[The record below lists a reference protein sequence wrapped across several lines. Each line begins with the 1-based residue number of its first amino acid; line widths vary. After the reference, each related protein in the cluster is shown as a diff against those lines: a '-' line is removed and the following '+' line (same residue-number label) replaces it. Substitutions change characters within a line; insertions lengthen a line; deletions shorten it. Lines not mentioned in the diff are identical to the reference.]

1 MGENEQISPVI
12 TVKNLSYSF
21 ERKKAIDNIS
31 FSIDSG
37 SYTAI
42 VGVNGSGKSTLCR
55 LISGLLENQCGQII
69 VKDDCRI
76 GLIFQSPKDQIVS
89 GKVYRDTAFGPQNL
103 GLPDG
108 EVELRTIEALS
119 IVELLD
125 KAEAPSNALSLGQTQ
140 KLALAGM
147 LATEPEILILDEAT
161 AMLDPASRQTVYE
174 VLRGLNERGNTIIHI
189 THDLDA
195 VKEARHVIGLEEGR
209 IFFEGSVNEFFT
221 GLSFVEKIKGQ
232 ALEKSKRDA
241 SFLQN
246 TKTFTFE
253 NINFSYDSKAKEEGE
268 QNPFIKNVSFNLYKG
283 TLTALTG
290 SSGAGKSTLLELG
303 AGLLKPVAGKIFCD
317 QKPALAQQ
325 NCSAALFEAFAAD
338 DVAFGP
344 KNDGVRGK
352 ALLDRVRT
360 SMDKAG
366 LPYKEYGERQSAGL
380 SGGEQRRLAIAG
392 ILAMDR
398 DLVFFDEPTAGLD
411 GISRLNVMK
420 MLRSLA
426 DEGKTVMFTTHH
438 TEEADFADREIKI
451 ENGSIVYD
459 SLAEDESFVVP
470 AAHAAPAAPV
480 VPEPVEGVEGTTG
493 LEGVSDLKLLS
504 PYESTSLLKGL
515 KSFSKGIS
523 GSGWKTKCRLE
534 KLPAFL
540 RIILFLLLF
549 VLSLAFKTTIPCA
562 CMVFVNIIY
571 CLYANFSFGKIIKS
585 LLKILP
591 FLCFFAIFQIVFRP
605 ALPDEVRYTTWRFF
619 MITPS
624 KLWFCLNSIL
634 RTYSSLLCVCAFF
647 VSTPEY
653 DLIDGL
659 KKLLPFKSLI
669 LIMELIFRF
678 IPLLVDEACDI
689 IKTQIIRG
697 GLGKVKGRL
706 AKIKAVLPL
715 VVPLIIRTVKRSEI
729 LAEAIVMRCFNAK

>member
-1 MGENEQISPVI
+1 MSENVNFFKIIS
-12 TVKNLSYSF
+12 VKNLSYSF
-21 ERKKAIDNIS
+21 GNNKAIDDIS
-31 FSIDSG
+31 FSIDEG

-55 LISGLLENQCGQII
+55 LISGLLENQSGEIT
-69 VKDDCRI
+69 VAKDKRI

-103 GLPDG
+103 KLSED

-119 IVELLD
+119 VVELLD
-125 KAEAPSNALSLGQTQ
+125 KAESPSNALSLGQTQ

-147 LATEPEILILDEAT
+147 LATKPDILILDEAT
-161 AMLDPASRQTVYE
+161 AMLDPSSRQTVYE
-174 VLRGLNERGNTIIHI
+174 VLRGLNNRGNTIIHI

-195 VKEARHVIGLEEGR
+195 VKECGNVIGLENGR
-209 IFFEGSVNEFFT
+209 IFYEGPAADFLCDEALVS
-221 GLSFVEKIKGQ
+221 KIKGEP
-232 ALEKSKRDA
+232 LEKCKRDEVR
-241 SFLQN
+241 LTQ
-246 TKTFTFE
+246 KTFSFE
-253 NINFSYDSKAKEEGE
+253 DVCFSYNEAGTGAGAGSGAAAH
-268 QNPFIKNVSFNLYKG
+268 FINNVSFDFYKG

-290 SSGAGKSTLLELG
+290 ASGAGKSTLLELG
-303 AGLLKPVAGKIFCD
+303 AGLLKPAGGKVLCNC
-317 QKPALAQQ
+317 KPALAQQ

-344 KNDGVRGK
+344 RNDGVKGK
-352 ALLDRVRT
+352 TLVERVRNA
-360 SMDKAG
+360 MDRAG
-366 LPYKEYGERQSAGL
+366 LPFKEYGERQSAGL

-398 DLVFFDEPTAGLD
+398 DVVFFDEPTAGLD
-411 GISRLNVMK
+411 GVARAHVMK

-426 DEGKTVMFTTHH
+426 AEGKTVLFTTHH
-438 TEEADFADREIKI
+438 QDEADFADREIKV
-451 ENGSIVYD
+451 ENG
-459 SLAEDESFVVP
+459 VVD
-470 AAHAAPAAPV
+470 AGATSV
-480 VPEPVEGVEGTTG
+480 VGEPVEPQT
-493 LEGVSDLKLLS
+493 LNKLA

-515 KSFSKGIS
+515 KAFSKGMS
-523 GSGWKTKCRLE
+523 GSGWKTKCKLE
-534 KLPAFL
+534 KLPPFL
-540 RIILFLLLF
+540 RIIIFLVLF
-549 VLSLAFKTTIPCA
+549 VLSLVFKSTIPCA
-562 CMVFVNIIY
+562 CMVVASIIY
-571 CLYANFSFGKIIKS
+571 CIFANFSFGKIIKS
-585 LLKILP
+585 VLKILP

-605 ALPDEVRYTTWRFF
+605 ALADEVRYTTWRFF

-659 KKLLPFKSLI
+659 KKLVPFKNLI
-669 LIMELIFRF
+669 LILELIFRF
-678 IPLLVDEACDI
+678 IPLLVDEASDI

-697 GLGKVKGRL
+697 GLGKVKGKL
-706 AKIKAVLPL
+706 AKIKAVVPL
-715 VVPLIIRTVKRSEI
+715 IVPLIIRTVKRSEI

>member
-1 MGENEQISPVI
+1 MTENEQLTPVI

-21 ERKKAIDNIS
+21 DNKKAIDNVS
-31 FSIDSG
+31 FSIAQG

-55 LISGLLENQCGQII
+55 LVSGLLENQTGQINI
-69 VKDDCRI
+69 TEGKRI

-89 GKVYRDTAFGPQNL
+89 GKVFRDTAFGPQNL
-103 GLPDG
+103 GLSEG
-108 EVELRTIEALS
+108 EIELRTIETLS
-119 IVELLD
+119 VVELLD
-125 KAEAPSNALSLGQTQ
+125 KSEAPSNALSLGQTQ
-140 KLALAGM
+140 KLALAGL
-147 LATEPEILILDEAT
+147 LATEPDILILDEAT
-161 AMLDPASRQTVYE
+161 AMLDPASRQTVYD
-174 VLRGLNERGNTIIHI
+174 VLRGLNNRGNTIIHI

-195 VKEARHVIGLEEGR
+195 VKEAQNVIGLEAGK
-209 IFFEGSVNEFFT
+209 IFFEGSTKEF
-221 GLSFVEKIKGQ
+221 LSGPTLVKKIKGES
-232 ALEKSKRDA
+232 LEKAKSEVT
-241 SFLQN
+241 SFLKNNN
-246 TKTFTFE
+246 TFGFE
-253 NINFSYDSKAKEEGE
+253 NINFSYNSDAKDEGE
-268 QNPFIKNVSFNLYKG
+268 KNPFINNVSFNLYKG

-290 SSGAGKSTLLELG
+290 PSGAGKSTLLELG
-303 AGLLKPVAGKIFCD
+303 AGLLKPAEGKVFCN

-344 KNDGVRGK
+344 SNDGVKGK
-352 ALLDRVRT
+352 ALVELVRNA
-360 SMDKAG
+360 MDKAG
-366 LPYKEYGERQSAGL
+366 LPYNEYGERQSVGL

-398 DLVFFDEPTAGLD
+398 DVVFFDEPTAGLD
-411 GISRLNVMK
+411 GISRLHVMN

-426 DEGKTVMFTTHH
+426 VEGKTVLFTTHH
-438 TEEADFADREIKI
+438 PDEADFADREIKI
-451 ENGSIVYD
+451 EDGRIVED
-459 SLAEDESFVVP
+459 SLAGDVVS
-470 AAHAAPAAPV
+470 
-480 VPEPVEGVEGTTG
+480 ELVEGAEGLHTLT
-493 LEGVSDLKLLS
+493 

-515 KSFSKGIS
+515 KSFSKGMS

-534 KLPAFL
+534 KLPSFL
-540 RIILFLLLF
+540 RIIIFLVIF
-549 VLSLAFKTTIPCA
+549 VLSLVFKSTIPCA
-562 CMVFVNIIY
+562 CMVLVNIIY
-571 CLYANFSFGKIIKS
+571 CLFANFNFSKIVKS
-585 LLKILP
+585 IFKILP
-591 FLCFFAIFQIVFRP
+591 FLCFFAIFQLVFRP

-634 RTYSSLLCVCAFF
+634 RTYASLLCVCAFF

-659 KKLLPFKSLI
+659 KKLMPFKSLI
-669 LIMELIFRF
+669 LILELIFRF

-697 GLGKVKGRL
+697 GLGKVKGKL
-706 AKIKAVLPL
+706 ARIKA
-715 VVPLIIRTVKRSEI
+715 VVPLIVPLVIRTVKRSEI

>member
-1 MGENEQISPVI
+1 MIESEKDTIIS
-12 TVKNLSYSF
+12 VKNLSY
-21 ERKKAIDNIS
+21 RYNNNKALDNVS
-31 FSIDSG
+31 FSIASG

-69 VKDDCRI
+69 VKDKHRI

-209 IFFEGSVNEFFT
+209 IFFEGSVNEFFA
-221 GLSFVEKIKGQ
+221 GPSLVEKIKGQ
-232 ALEKSKRDA
+232 PLEKSKRDA

-344 KNDGVRGK
+344 KNDGVKGK
-352 ALLDRVRT
+352 KLVELVRT

-426 DEGKTVMFTTHH
+426 DEGKTVLFTTHH

-459 SLAEDESFVVP
+459 SLVEDESFVVP
-470 AAHAAPAAPV
+470 V
-480 VPEPVEGVEGTTG
+480 VPAVPESVEGVEGV
-493 LEGVSDLKLLS
+493 EGHSDLKLLS

-571 CLYANFSFGKIIKS
+571 CLFANFSFGKIIKS

-634 RTYSSLLCVCAFF
+634 RTYASLLSVCAFF

-706 AKIKAVLPL
+706 AKIKAVIPL

>member
-1 MGENEQISPVI
+1 MTENEQLTPVI

-21 ERKKAIDNIS
+21 DNKKAIDNVS
-31 FSIDSG
+31 FSIAQG

-55 LISGLLENQCGQII
+55 LVSGLLENQTGQINI
-69 VKDDCRI
+69 TEGKRI
-76 GLIFQSPKDQIVS
+76 GLVFQSPKDQIVS
-89 GKVYRDTAFGPQNL
+89 GKVFRDTAFGPQNL
-103 GLPDG
+103 GLSEG
-108 EVELRTIEALS
+108 ETELRTIETLS
-119 IVELLD
+119 VVELLD
-125 KAEAPSNALSLGQTQ
+125 KSEAPSNALSLGQTQ
-140 KLALAGM
+140 KLALAGL
-147 LATEPEILILDEAT
+147 LATEPDILILDEAT
-161 AMLDPASRQTVYE
+161 AMLDPASRQTVYD
-174 VLRGLNERGNTIIHI
+174 VLRGLNNRGNTIIHI

-195 VKEARHVIGLEEGR
+195 VKEAQNVIGLEAGK
-209 IFFEGSVNEFFT
+209 IFFEGSTKEF
-221 GLSFVEKIKGQ
+221 LSGPTLVKKIKGEP
-232 ALEKSKRDA
+232 LEKAKREET
-241 SFLQN
+241 SFLN
-246 TKTFTFE
+246 NNKTFGFE
-253 NINFSYDSKAKEEGE
+253 NINFSYNSDAKDEGE
-268 QNPFIKNVSFNLYKG
+268 KNPFINNVSFNLYKG

-303 AGLLKPVAGKIFCD
+303 AGLLKPAEGKVFCN

-344 KNDGVRGK
+344 SNDGVKGK
-352 ALLDRVRT
+352 ALVERVRNA
-360 SMDKAG
+360 MDKAG
-366 LPYKEYGERQSAGL
+366 LPYNEYGERQSVGL

-398 DLVFFDEPTAGLD
+398 DVVFFDEPTAGLD
-411 GISRLNVMK
+411 GISRFHVMN

-426 DEGKTVMFTTHH
+426 AEGKTVLFTTHH
-438 TEEADFADREIKI
+438 QDEADFADREIKI
-451 ENGSIVYD
+451 EDGRIVED
-459 SLAEDESFVVP
+459 SFAGD
-470 AAHAAPAAPV
+470 
-480 VPEPVEGVEGTTG
+480 EGVEELHTLT
-493 LEGVSDLKLLS
+493 

-515 KSFSKGIS
+515 KSFSKGMS

-534 KLPAFL
+534 KLPSFL
-540 RIILFLLLF
+540 RIIIFLVIF
-549 VLSLAFKTTIPCA
+549 VLSLVFKSTIPCA
-562 CMVFVNIIY
+562 CMVLVNIIY
-571 CLYANFSFGKIIKS
+571 CLFANFNFSKIVKS
-585 LLKILP
+585 IFKILP
-591 FLCFFAIFQIVFRP
+591 FLCFFAIFQLVFRP

-634 RTYSSLLCVCAFF
+634 RTYASLLCVCAFF

-669 LIMELIFRF
+669 LILELIFRF

-697 GLGKVKGRL
+697 GLGKVKGKL
-706 AKIKAVLPL
+706 ARIKA
-715 VVPLIIRTVKRSEI
+715 VVPLIVPLVIRTVKRSEI

>member
-209 IFFEGSVNEFFT
+209 IFFEGSVNEFFA
-221 GLSFVEKIKGQ
+221 GPSLVEKIKGQ

-253 NINFSYDSKAKEEGE
+253 NISFSYDSKAKEEGE

-303 AGLLKPVAGKIFCD
+303 AGLLKPVAGKIFCN

-344 KNDGVRGK
+344 KNDGVKGK
-352 ALLDRVRT
+352 KLVELVRT

-398 DLVFFDEPTAGLD
+398 DVVFFDEPTAGLD
-411 GISRLNVMK
+411 GVSRFHVMN

-426 DEGKTVMFTTHH
+426 EEGKTVLFTTHH

-459 SLAEDESFVVP
+459 SLSDEASSADNP
-470 AAHAAPAAPV
+470 
-480 VPEPVEGVEGTTG
+480 
-493 LEGVSDLKLLS
+493 LSSLS

-534 KLPAFL
+534 KFPAFL

-562 CMVFVNIIY
+562 CMVIVNIIY
-571 CLYANFSFGKIIKS
+571 CLFANFSFGKIIKS

-591 FLCFFAIFQIVFRP
+591 FLCFFAIFQLVFRP
-605 ALPDEVRYTTWRFF
+605 ALPDEVRYTSWRFF

-634 RTYSSLLCVCAFF
+634 RTYASLLCVCAFF

-706 AKIKAVLPL
+706 AKIKAVIPL

>member
-1 MGENEQISPVI
+1 MAETEKETII

-21 ERKKAIDNIS
+21 DSKKAIDNVS
-31 FSIDSG
+31 FSIASG

-42 VGVNGSGKSTLCR
+42 VGINGSGKSSLCR
-55 LISGLLENQCGQII
+55 LISGLLENQVGQINI
-69 VKDDCRI
+69 TEGKRI
-76 GLIFQSPKDQIVS
+76 GLVFQSPKDQIVS
-89 GKVYRDTAFGPQNL
+89 GKVFRDTAFGPQNL
-103 GLPDG
+103 GLSEG
-108 EVELRTIEALS
+108 EVELRTIETLS
-119 IVELLD
+119 VVELLD
-125 KAEAPSNALSLGQTQ
+125 KSEAPSNALSLGQTQ
-140 KLALAGM
+140 KLALAGL
-147 LATEPEILILDEAT
+147 LATEPDILILDEAT
-161 AMLDPASRQTVYE
+161 AMLDPASRQTVYD
-174 VLRGLNERGNTIIHI
+174 VLRGLNNRGNTIIHI

-195 VKEARHVIGLEEGR
+195 VKEAQNVIGLEAGK
-209 IFFEGSVNEFFT
+209 IFFEGSTKEF
-221 GLSFVEKIKGQ
+221 LSGPTLVKKIKGEP
-232 ALEKSKRDA
+232 LEKAKREET
-241 SFLQN
+241 SFLN
-246 TKTFTFE
+246 NNKTFGFE
-253 NINFSYDSKAKEEGE
+253 NINFSYNSDSKDEGE
-268 QNPFIKNVSFNLYKG
+268 KSPFINNVSFNLYKG

-303 AGLLKPVAGKIFCD
+303 AGLLKPAEGKVFCN

-344 KNDGVRGK
+344 SNDGVKGK
-352 ALLDRVRT
+352 ALVERVRNA
-360 SMDKAG
+360 MDKAG
-366 LPYKEYGERQSAGL
+366 LPYNEYGERQSVGL

-398 DLVFFDEPTAGLD
+398 DVVFFDEPTAGLD
-411 GISRLNVMK
+411 GISRLHVMN

-426 DEGKTVMFTTHH
+426 TEGKTVLFTTHH
-438 TEEADFADREIKI
+438 QDEADFADREIKI
-451 ENGSIVYD
+451 ENGRIVED
-459 SLAEDESFVVP
+459 SFAGV
-470 AAHAAPAAPV
+470 A
-480 VPEPVEGVEGTTG
+480 GVEELHTLT
-493 LEGVSDLKLLS
+493 

-515 KSFSKGIS
+515 KSFSKGMS

-534 KLPAFL
+534 KLPSFL
-540 RIILFLLLF
+540 RIIIFLVIF
-549 VLSLAFKTTIPCA
+549 VLSLVFKSTIPCA
-562 CMVFVNIIY
+562 CMVLVNIIY
-571 CLYANFSFGKIIKS
+571 CLFANFNFSKIVKS
-585 LLKILP
+585 IFKILP
-591 FLCFFAIFQIVFRP
+591 FLCFFAIFQLVFRP

-634 RTYSSLLCVCAFF
+634 RTYASLLCVCAFF

-669 LIMELIFRF
+669 LILELIFRF

-697 GLGKVKGRL
+697 GLGKVKGKL
-706 AKIKAVLPL
+706 ARIKA
-715 VVPLIIRTVKRSEI
+715 VVPLIVPLVIRTVKRSEI

>member
-31 FSIDSG
+31 FSIESG

-209 IFFEGSVNEFFT
+209 IFFEGSVNEFFA
-221 GLSFVEKIKGQ
+221 GPSLVEKIKGQ
-232 ALEKSKRDA
+232 PLEKSKRDD

-253 NINFSYDSKAKEEGE
+253 NINFFYDSKAKEEGE

-344 KNDGVRGK
+344 KNDGVKGK
-352 ALLDRVRT
+352 KLVELVRT

-398 DLVFFDEPTAGLD
+398 DVVFFDEPTAGLD
-411 GISRLNVMK
+411 GVSRFHVMN

-426 DEGKTVMFTTHH
+426 EEGKTVMFTTHH
-438 TEEADFADREIKI
+438 TDEADFADREIKI

-459 SLAEDESFVVP
+459 SLSDEASSADNP
-470 AAHAAPAAPV
+470 
-480 VPEPVEGVEGTTG
+480 
-493 LEGVSDLKLLS
+493 LSSLS

-562 CMVFVNIIY
+562 CMVIVNIIY
-571 CLYANFSFGKIIKS
+571 CLFANFSFGKIIKS

-634 RTYSSLLCVCAFF
+634 RTYASLLCVCAFF

-706 AKIKAVLPL
+706 AKIKAVIPL